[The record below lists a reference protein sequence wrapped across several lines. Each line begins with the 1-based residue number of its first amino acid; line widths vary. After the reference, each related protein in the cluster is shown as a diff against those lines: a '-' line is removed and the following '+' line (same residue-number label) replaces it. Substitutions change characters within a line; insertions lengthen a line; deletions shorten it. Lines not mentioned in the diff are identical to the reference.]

1 MAMTINKVIKELM
14 KAEGMSQMT
23 MALAIGKKKP
33 NDVSARL
40 NNDNMTFDRAIE
52 MLSAL
57 GYEVVVQKRKRGKR
71 TEGQILVEM
80 SSKDEEEQK

>member
-71 TEGQILVEM
+71 TEGQILIEM
-80 SSKDEEEQK
+80 SSKDEEE